1 MTSILKYVRWA
12 PADAAKTKFQ
22 ARYPARCFTMISGLP
37 TRMVMSVTV
46 GLVTLQAGPAAA
58 EDLST
63 ATTDHRSPE
72 YPDVVKLKNGG
83 FVRGTIAELIPNGSV
98 TIVTVAGETERF
110 AMSQAA
116 AVQPTRQQCPMLGHR
131 HARARPCRMRGI
143 ARVST
148 VGD

>member
-131 HARARPCRMRGI
+131 HARARPC
-143 ARVST
+143 
-148 VGD
+148 